1 MFKMLT
7 LKKVLAQMK
16 ANNCLNLNFKNS
28 ILKNE

>member
-16 ANNCLNLNFKNS
+16 ANNCLNLNFKKFNF
-28 ILKNE
+28 KK